1 MAVRTRIKI
10 CGMTKKSDVDLAVRL
25 GVDAIGFIFVKS
37 SPRYISPE
45 DARQIAASVPP
56 FVDMVGVFMDEEP
69 SSIHEI
75 ISYCNLTVVQLH
87 GSETPDYSEAISSIV
102 IKAFRV
108 RPEMTPMDLAGYQNV
123 VDGFL
128 LDTYQK
134 GVAGGTGQTFDW
146 QLANKLSPPGPLVL
160 AGGIN
165 PENVGAAIQAVRPF
179 AVDVCSGVEIEPGV
193 KDVEKM
199 KQLMEEVS
207 KADNG
212 RDS

>member
-1 MAVRTRIKI
+1 MAARTRIKI
-10 CGMTKKSDVDLAVRL
+10 CGMTKKSDVELAVRL

-45 DARQIAASVPP
+45 DARLIAAVVPP
-56 FVDMVGVFMDEEP
+56 FVDIVGVFMDED
-69 SSIHEI
+69 SASVHEI
-75 ISYCNLTVVQLH
+75 IDYCNLSVVQLH
-87 GSETPDYSEAISSIV
+87 GRETPAYSASISGRV

-108 RPEMTPMDLAGYQNV
+108 HPGMTSEDLAGYKGA

-165 PENVGAAIQAVRPF
+165 PGNVGAAIHEIRPF
-179 AVDVCSGVEIEPGV
+179 AIDVCSGVELEPGV
-193 KDVEKM
+193 KDVEKI
-199 KQLMEEVS
+199 KQLMNEVN

-212 RDS
+212 RYS